1 MKWPRF
7 KGETNWI
14 CCFAHILNLI
24 VQSILRPFGSTKP
37 KKRTNNSDVLDSE
50 GRTWTRFG
58 GRGRHCWSDRNTGLW
73 GSARAVTDDEDKGS
87 SEDEDGVNKSFED
100 GDLSKGDI
108 DNASDEDENDWY
120 TSASCKQTLAKFRAI
135 AKRLRYSPN
144 SKAKFVDI
152 CLEKGCAT
160 PHTVKR
166 DVRTRWNL
174 TGAQLKSILRCE
186 AAILVSQR
194 NKKHG
199 VERKYYVDES
209 NFELARDLVDV
220 LNLFFE
226 ITLQISV
233 AGSAWLA
240 NIVLF
245 IDQITKHLS
254 TATINEKYPPALR
267 NACRLGLKKTNK
279 YYSLTDCSPLYRIAI
294 LLHPSLRDEYFKL
307 ANWEPNWIAEAIR
320 LARNM

>member
-7 KGETNWI
+7 KGKTNWI

-50 GRTWTRFG
+50 DEHGQDLVEEDDTAG
-58 GRGRHCWSDRNTGLW
+58 QIEILACGAQ
-73 GSARAVTDDEDKGS
+73 ARAVTDDEDKGS